1 MRKCFLAVVAA
12 LLIAMQTVS
21 TSAVTD
27 AQTQQLEQQ
36 AASNAIEIENKENEN
51 KQLEEQIKQLN
62 TEIEANKLE
71 IANLQI
77 DIDHSNSIIAGLNK
91 DITKSKEDLK
101 SRIRAI
107 YMAGGA
113 SNLEVILGA
122 KSFND
127 LLDKVEYVSIIAEHD
142 SALID
147 SLTQSVNTNKK
158 AQKVLTKSKADL
170 ESKSKTLAEKKTEF
184 QSVLSQNQ
192 AILNVLYSENET
204 ISGLLHTDHENGTSN
219 DIESYYE
226 KQQNSLVNK
235 PVPTEKPTAKP
246 TAKSTAKPVQKPT
259 AKPNTSKPVAT
270 SKPTVPTKPTVA
282 PTLPPQEDNNT
293 SIGNGNQSAV
303 KGFTWPV
310 PGFYHLTSLWNED
323 RFTYNH
329 GAIDIASWG
338 IDGASVVAAHSGR
351 VYYAEN
357 NCIHNWGK
365 SSSCGCGGGYGN
377 WVMLDHEDGYMT
389 VYAHL
394 SSTIVSS
401 GDYVTE
407 GQLLGFVG
415 STGDS
420 TGAHLHFETRYNDVK
435 YNPMLEYPNINYT
448 Y

>member
-36 AASNAIEIENKENEN
+36 AASNASEIENKENEN

-71 IANLQI
+71 IANLQL

-246 TAKSTAKPVQKPT
+246 TVKPTAKPVQKPT

-329 GAIDIASWG
+329 G
-338 IDGASVVAAHSGR
+338 V
-351 VYYAEN
+351 
-357 NCIHNWGK
+357 
-365 SSSCGCGGGYGN
+365 
-377 WVMLDHEDGYMT
+377 
-389 VYAHL
+389 
-394 SSTIVSS
+394 
-401 GDYVTE
+401 
-407 GQLLGFVG
+407 
-415 STGDS
+415 
-420 TGAHLHFETRYNDVK
+420 
-435 YNPMLEYPNINYT
+435 
-448 Y
+448 